1 VVARPVQPRVPAS
14 RGLSVAARAG
24 TGALVGA
31 ALLLG
36 LACGRGAPGART
48 QRSTGTQGDG
58 GAAAGTN
65 RSTASDGGARPVAG
79 PTEAVATPAEAVH
92 AAIAAPPA
100 ERLAPELERAE
111 AFELTF
117 VGDVIL
123 GRYRGDGY
131 DPIPDGEHEPFAA
144 VTELLRSDLVVG
156 NLETPL
162 VRTLPAAS
170 PVGTR
175 YSFGADA
182 ALARHLVPAG
192 FHALSLA
199 NNHAYDMLA
208 TGVEET
214 PAILAELGITP
225 LGAASTDVD
234 ERVRVETIEREGW
247 RVGFVAVTTQSN
259 VAPLPGLPLPL
270 VETAALAA
278 RVAPLVE
285 EARVAHDLVVV
296 LVHWGL
302 EYADEPDWVQQQA
315 ARALVEAGADLVIGH
330 HPHVLQGIERHGHGL
345 IAYSLGNFLFEN
357 VKEIPRQTGVL
368 RVRYDGRG
376 CMEAVVLHPAFVKS
390 VPIKHPAPATGWMA
404 GQVRERVRALS
415 KRWGTRFRD
424 EGEDLVLEGL
434 ECPGGERGASGLVP
448 S

>member
-1 VVARPVQPRVPAS
+1 MVARPVQPRIPAH
-14 RGLSVAARAG
+14 RGLSPSWRGRALAGLLAG
-24 TGALVGA
+24 T
-31 ALLLG
+31 LG
-36 LACGRGAPGART
+36 LACDRASSLGGDRNETDVRSVPVRPTQAGRSVPT
-48 QRSTGTQGDG
+48 
-58 GAAAGTN
+58 
-65 RSTASDGGARPVAG
+65 VAG
-79 PTEAVATPAEAVH
+79 EHGASAATAEPVH
-92 AAIAAPPA
+92 AASVASPA
-100 ERLAPELERAE
+100 LDEAFEPSPSRAE

-131 DPIPDGEHEPFAA
+131 DPIPDGEHEPFAE

-162 VRTLPAAS
+162 VRTLPVES
-170 PVGTR
+170 PVGSR

-182 ALARHLVPAG
+182 ALARHLLPAG
-192 FHALSLA
+192 FDALSLA

-208 TGVEET
+208 TGVRET
-214 PAILAELGITP
+214 PEILAELGIAP
-225 LGAASTDVD
+225 LGAVS
-234 ERVRVETIEREGW
+234 EEPGENIRVETIEREGW

-259 VAPLPGLPLPL
+259 VARQPGLPLPL
-270 VETAALAA
+270 VDTPELAT
-278 RVAPLVE
+278 RVVPLVE
-285 EARVAHDLVVV
+285 EARVSHDLVVV

-357 VKEIPRQTGVL
+357 VKEIPRLTGVL

-376 CMEAVVLHPAFVKS
+376 CLEAVTLHSAFVKS
-390 VPIKHPAPATGWMA
+390 GPIKHPAPATGFM
-404 GQVRERVRALS
+404 GQQVRERVRSLS
-415 KRWGTRFRD
+415 RRWGTRFRD
-424 EGEDLVLEGL
+424 VGEDLALEGL
-434 ECPGGERGASGLVP
+434 GCPVEERAASGAIP

>member
-1 VVARPVQPRVPAS
+1 
-14 RGLSVAARAG
+14 VAA
-24 TGALVGA
+24 A
-31 ALLLG
+31 A
-36 LACGRGAPGART
+36 
-48 QRSTGTQGDG
+48 Q
-58 GAAAGTN
+58 
-65 RSTASDGGARPVAG
+65 
-79 PTEAVATPAEAVH
+79 AVH
-92 AAIAAPPA
+92 AAIVTPLA
-100 ERLAPELERAE
+100 EGLSPELEPELERADS
-111 AFELTF
+111 FELTF

-123 GRYRGDGY
+123 GRYRDDGY
-131 DPIPDGEHEPFAA
+131 DPIPDGTHEPFAE

-170 PVGTR
+170 PVGSR

-192 FHALSLA
+192 FDALSLA

-214 PAILAELGITP
+214 PVILSELGITP
-225 LGAASTDVD
+225 LGAASRDVD
-234 ERVRVETIEREGW
+234 EPLRVETIEREGW

-259 VAPLPGLPLPL
+259 VTPLPGLPLPM
-270 VETAALAA
+270 VEPGELAT
-278 RVAPLVE
+278 RVVPLVE

-296 LVHWGL
+296 LVHWGI
-302 EYADEPDWVQQQA
+302 EYADEPDWQQQQA

-376 CMEAVVLHPAFVKS
+376 CMEAVVLHTAFVKS
-390 VPIKHPAPATGWMA
+390 IPIKHPAPATGFMA
-404 GQVRERVRALS
+404 KQVRERVRTLS
-415 KRWGTRFRD
+415 DRWGTRFRD

-434 ECPGGERGASGLVP
+434 GCPGGERDLGGLVP

>member
-14 RGLSVAARAG
+14 QGLSAARCAGAAGLLVAAA
-24 TGALVGA
+24 
-31 ALLLG
+31 LG
-36 LACGRGAPGART
+36 LACERTGRDEA
-48 QRSTGTQGDG
+48 S
-58 GAAAGTN
+58 AADPV
-65 RSTASDGGARPVAG
+65 RASASRV
-79 PTEAVATPAEAVH
+79 EVATELVA
-92 AAIAAPPA
+92 AAIATPQHDADP
-100 ERLAPELERAE
+100 LEPSTGRAE
-111 AFELTF
+111 SFELTF

-123 GRYRGDGY
+123 GRYRDDGY
-131 DPIPDGEHEPFAA
+131 DPIPDGEHEPFAE

-162 VRTLPAAS
+162 VRTLPERS

-175 YSFGADA
+175 YSFGADT

-214 PAILAELGITP
+214 PVILKELGIVP
-225 LGAASTDVD
+225 LGAVD
-234 ERVRVETIEREGW
+234 EEADASVRVETIEREGW
-247 RVGFVAVTTQSN
+247 RVGFVAVTTQIN
-259 VAPLPGLPLPL
+259 VAPLPGMPPLPL
-270 VETAALAA
+270 VEPGELAT
-278 RVAPLVE
+278 RVVPLVE
-285 EARVAHDLVVV
+285 DARVAHDLVVV
-296 LVHWGL
+296 VVHWGL

-376 CMEAVVLHPAFVKS
+376 CMEAAVLHPVFMKS
-390 VPIKHPAPATGWMA
+390 VPIKHPVPATGFM
-404 GQVRERVRALS
+404 GRQIRERVRSLS
-415 KRWGTRFRD
+415 RGFGTRFRD
-424 EGEDLVLEGL
+424 EGEDLVVEGL
-434 ECPGGERGASGLVP
+434 GCPRGERGASGLIP